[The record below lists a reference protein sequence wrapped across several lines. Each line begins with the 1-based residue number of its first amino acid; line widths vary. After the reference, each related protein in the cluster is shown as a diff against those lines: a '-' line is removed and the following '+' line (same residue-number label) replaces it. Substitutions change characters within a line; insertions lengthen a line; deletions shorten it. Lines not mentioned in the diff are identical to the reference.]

1 MSVKPAPLAS
11 RGLGHAVLVVA
22 VSLLTAACSNAGGE
36 TGERSP
42 AAGASAFP
50 TPGAGTAAPGNAAD
64 SSLITVYKTP
74 TCGCCANWVDHMR
87 EHGFRVA
94 VTDVAQLAP
103 VKRTY
108 GVAED
113 VATCHTGVIGGYF
126 VEGHVP
132 AEDVRRLLRE
142 RPDIIGIA
150 VPGMPQGSP
159 GMETGTLEPYDVIA
173 IGRDGSRTVWATH

>member
-1 MSVKPAPLAS
+1 MAIALVAS
-11 RGLGHAVLVVA
+11 IGI
-22 VSLLTAACSNAGGE
+22 AACSTAAEEAAPASGAG
-36 TGERSP
+36 S
-42 AAGASAFP
+42 AAGSTAL
-50 TPGAGTAAPGNAAD
+50 AAPGTHAATTNPAD

-74 TCGCCANWVDHMR
+74 TCGCCAAWVDHMR

-94 VTDVAQLAP
+94 VTDVAQLPP

-108 GVAED
+108 GVPSD

-159 GMETGTLEPYDVIA
+159 GMETGTVEKYNVVA
-173 IGRDGSRTVWATH
+173 IGKDGSRKVWATH

>member
-1 MSVKPAPLAS
+1 MALA
-11 RGLGHAVLVVA
+11 GFCVA
-22 VSLLTAACSNAGGE
+22 AAACSAGNTERTAADSPGG
-36 TGERSP
+36 TGSL
-42 AAGASAFP
+42 SA
-50 TPGAGTAAPGNAAD
+50 PGAQAAQSPAD

-74 TCGCCANWVDHMR
+74 TCGCCAAWVDHMR

-94 VTDVAQLAP
+94 VTDVGQLAP
-103 VKRTY
+103 VKQTNRVP
-108 GVAED
+108 GD

-142 RPDIIGIA
+142 RPDVIGIA

-159 GMETGTLEPYDVIA
+159 GMETGTVEAYDVIA
-173 IGRDGSRTVWATH
+173 IGRDGSRKVWASHGGGNARPGAGTR